1 MNASAGR
8 EQVPIEAPGLH
19 GIAEA
24 GDSGDHLVSDRL
36 YVQDHVDALLHGWR
50 FVWVAMAN
58 APTGRWWMRSAGRW
72 RR

>member
-8 EQVPIEAPGLH
+8 EQVLIEAPGQL

-36 YVQDHVDALLHGWR
+36 YVEDHVDALLYGCPA
-50 FVWVAMAN
+50 VWVAMAN
-58 APTGRWWMRSAGRW
+58 APTGRRW